1 MPESDDMTKRWQ
13 MVEKEGE
20 PCDEQGRALVESMGL
35 HPVAGRL
42 FSNRN
47 LKTPEEIADFIQPE
61 WDKGVNDPALF
72 RQMPEAVAR
81 IFRALEEGERIT
93 VHGDYDAD
101 GVTGSAVLIS
111 TLQELEK
118 LLRTMGGEPG
128 EVEYEPAGEPQPE
141 ISKVDSYIPH
151 RDKEGY
157 GLHPI
162 TVDYLKERGT
172 TLLITVDC
180 GIANVAEIAKAK
192 ELGMEAI
199 VVDHHQFGEELPEAI
214 VIHPKVPGETY
225 PFKDLAAVGVA
236 WKLACALCVEAR
248 RRALP
253 LAEGFEKWLLDFVAI
268 ATVTDMVPLL
278 DENRVLETYGI
289 KVLNKT
295 RRPGMR
301 MLIKAAGY
309 ELGALDTNSVAF
321 GLGPRINAAGRMDHA
336 SLALKLMLAEN
347 EEEADILAQ
356 RLEEQN
362 RDRQKAM
369 QRMMEEAEAQFAAM
383 AEAPSLGFWSESWSP
398 SLVGLIAGKFLDRT
412 GKPTIAIG
420 RHGERWV
427 GSGRSYNFFD
437 VTAAVRRA
445 GDGILTHVGGH
456 VQACGF
462 SFNQDVEA
470 VTLVEKFLLEA
481 SAVLAGTEVGPIL
494 WIEAEIGLAEVNWDL
509 IATLQRFEPYG
520 EGNRRPVF
528 MTRGLQVTSCDL
540 VGQAQNHLRCALRDA
555 HGKSLRFI
563 GFNFGK
569 RAEEFSPGTAIDVA
583 YEIGVN
589 EWNGRRDIQ
598 CKLVDVR
605 KAEVGS

>member
-1 MPESDDMTKRWQ
+1 MPKFDDMTKRWQ
-13 MVEKEGE
+13 MVENEGVLGG
-20 PCDEQGRALVESMGL
+20 EQGRTLVESLGL

-42 FSNRN
+42 LLNRGIV
-47 LKTPEEIADFIQPE
+47 TAEEAVDFIEPN
-61 WDKGVNDPALF
+61 WDKGIYDPMLF
-72 RQMPEAVAR
+72 RRMPEAVAR
-81 IFRALEEGERIT
+81 IFKALENGEKIT

-111 TLQELEK
+111 TLQALEK
-118 LLRTMGGEPG
+118 LMH
-128 EVEYEPAGEPQPE
+128 
-141 ISKVDSYIPH
+141 DSARSTSDSRLTTSTIDAYIPH

-157 GLHPI
+157 GLHSV

-172 TLLITVDC
+172 SLIVTVDC

-192 ELGMEAI
+192 ELGLDTI
-199 VVDHHQFGEELPEAI
+199 VVDHHQFGEELPDAI
-214 VIHPKVPGETY
+214 IIHPKVPGETY
-225 PFKDLAAVGVA
+225 PYKDLAAVGVA
-236 WKLACALCVEAR
+236 WKLACALCREAR

-278 DENRVLETYGI
+278 GENRVLEKFGM

-309 ELGALDTNSVAF
+309 GPGALDTNSVAF

-347 EEEADILAQ
+347 EKEAGILAQ

-362 RDRQKAM
+362 RGRQKAM
-369 QRMMEEAEAQFAAM
+369 QQMLDEAEAQFAAM
-383 AEAPSLGFWSESWSP
+383 ADASSLGFWSETWSP
-398 SLVGLIAGKFLDRT
+398 SLVGLVAGKFLDRT

-437 VTAAVRRA
+437 ITTAVRRA

-462 SFNQDVEA
+462 SFHQDVA
-470 VTLVEKFLLEA
+470 AATLVEKFMAEA
-481 SAVLAGTEVGPIL
+481 AAALVGTETGPVL
-494 WIEAEIGLAEVNWDL
+494 WIEAEIALTDVNWEL
-509 IATLQRFEPYG
+509 VETLQKFEPFG

-528 MTRGLQVTSCDL
+528 MTRGLQVTACDL
-540 VGQAQNHLRCALRDA
+540 VGQTHNHLRCTLRDA
-555 HGKSLRFI
+555 NGKSLKFI
-563 GFNFGK
+563 GFSFGK
-569 RAEEFSPGTAIDVA
+569 RAEEFSPGALIDVA
-583 YEIGVN
+583 YEVGVN

-598 CKLVDVR
+598 CKLLDAR
-605 KAEVGS
+605 KADAEF